1 MNVFGKRGN
10 NANLSE
16 SIGLNNLGNQ
26 FWNLTPSELIGD
38 TIINGQGMLTESGAI
53 AIETPSADSLTVTGD
68 LTVDTSTL
76 KVDSTNNRVGIGTTS
91 PDHTLTV
98 SAAASPTLEI
108 EHTGGP
114 YKTNIVLNGND
125 TEFRGSSGNIEFY
138 TGNNDGASST
148 ERMRINASGHV
159 IIGEANLLAGGSSYT
174 NDGIT
179 IKAGS
184 DTIFNRDGGS
194 VADFSR
200 QTSDGQVVR
209 LSLIH
214 I

>member
-1 MNVFGKRGN
+1 MAKNSIRDYSATASSNTDIQSVNIDENCPASGIN
-10 NANLSE
+10 NAIREVMVDLKNVS
-16 SIGLNNLGNQ
+16 
-26 FWNLTPSELIGD
+26 T
-38 TIINGQGMLTESGAI
+38 GAI
-53 AIETPSADSLTVTGD
+53 ALETPSADSLTVTGD

-138 TGNNDGASST
+138 TGNNDGC
-148 ERMRINASGHV
+148 
-159 IIGEANLLAGGSSYT
+159 LLYT
-174 NDGIT
+174 
-179 IKAGS
+179 S
-184 DTIFNRDGGS
+184 PSPRDS
-194 VADFSR
+194 V
-200 QTSDGQVVR
+200 
-209 LSLIH
+209 
-214 I
+214 